1 MSEVGQSSKRIIRL
15 MLVDRMSRHSEARF
29 SDLPYRQTA
38 MQSSLSGR
46 SISA

>member
-15 MLVDRMSRHSEARF
+15 MLVDRMFRHSEARS
-29 SDLPYRQTA
+29 SDLPCRQPA

-46 SISA
+46 NVST